1 MRLIDVCIPH
11 FGDEHETVGPALPPT
26 RAIPG
31 GFQLPVTLFGQSEQE
46 YNVDDDDE
54 DQQDSRSVSQE
65 EQFFEAEDGS
75 LEVCRLFCVSIIY
88 FELRNCLASGVAP
101 AYI

>member
-11 FGDEHETVGPALPPT
+11 FGDEHEAVGPALPPT

-31 GFQLPVTLFGQSEQE
+31 GFQLPVTLFGPSEQE

-54 DQQDSRSVSQE
+54 GQQDNRSVSQE

-75 LEVCRLFCVSIIY
+75 LDVGRLFCLSIIH
-88 FELRNCLASGVAP
+88 FELRNCLASGVAS